1 MRWIYHKEDY
11 LLLLKELGLLLI
23 IISGLLLIPL
33 GVAYIYGERSVY
45 SAFLYPSITSVV
57 SGILLRFLPTK
68 IRFQRKHAIGL
79 VVLSWPIISI
89 PSALPIYLTETAPT
103 YLDAYFEA
111 ISGWTTTGLSTIGS
125 NADLFL
131 QSINFWRHLMQ
142 YCGGLGIIV
151 MGIVILVPL
160 KDWETT
166 SELAVAA
173 GKTYRI
179 VPSLN
184 NTVKII
190 SLMYFILLG
199 ISTALFYFSGLGLFD
214 AVNHAMAGLSTG
226 GYSTR
231 SASLGAYNS
240 LPVTLVSLPI
250 MIIGGTNFVLAY
262 YLFSGKIKDYIY
274 DIESKVFWI
283 FLILFISMAFL
294 WISLEGGRE
303 IAVSDI
309 IFMITSALTTTGWST
324 VPAHVVFL
332 QGAPLLLLLLIV
344 SMLIGA
350 NSSSTGG
357 GLKAYRVGLM
367 IKNIFWM
374 TRDMVIPDSMIKK
387 KRYKHIRNRFA
398 NDETLQFTLTFI
410 NIYFIILFLSFLA
423 FTILGYP
430 IMESFYEVTSAI
442 GTVGLSSGLTS
453 VGLESSLK
461 IILIINM
468 WLGRIEILPML
479 YLFRYVLY
487 GFKNV

>member
-1 MRWIYHKEDY
+1 
-11 LLLLKELGLLLI
+11 
-23 IISGLLLIPL
+23 
-33 GVAYIYGERSVY
+33 
-45 SAFLYPSITSVV
+45 
-57 SGILLRFLPTK
+57 
-68 IRFQRKHAIGL
+68 
-79 VVLSWPIISI
+79 
-89 PSALPIYLTETAPT
+89 
-103 YLDAYFEA
+103 
-111 ISGWTTTGLSTIGS
+111 
-125 NADLFL
+125 
-131 QSINFWRHLMQ
+131 MQ

-160 KDWETT
+160 KDWEST

-190 SLMYFILLG
+190 SLMYLILLG
-199 ISTALFYFSGLGLFD
+199 VATAMFYFSGLDLFD
-214 AVNHAMAGLSTG
+214 AVNHAMSGLSTG

-240 LPVTLVSLPI
+240 LPVTFVSIPI
-250 MIIGGTNFVLAY
+250 MIIGGTNFVLVY
-262 YLFSGKIKDYIY
+262 YLFSGKIKEYLK

-283 FLILFISMAFL
+283 FLISFISMAVL
-294 WISLEGGRE
+294 WALLGGGRE
-303 IAVSDI
+303 IAFSDI

-324 VPAHVVFL
+324 VPDYVVFL
-332 QGAPLLLLLLIV
+332 QWTPLLLLLLIV

-398 NDETLQFTLTFI
+398 SDETLQFAMTFV
-410 NIYFIILFLSFLA
+410 NIYLLILFLSFLV
-423 FTILGYP
+423 FTIFGYP

-442 GTVGLSSGLTS
+442 GTVGLSSGLTE
-453 VGLESSLK
+453 VGLESGLK
-461 IILIINM
+461 IILILNM

-479 YLFRYVLY
+479 YFVRYILY
-487 GFKNV
+487 GTKNV